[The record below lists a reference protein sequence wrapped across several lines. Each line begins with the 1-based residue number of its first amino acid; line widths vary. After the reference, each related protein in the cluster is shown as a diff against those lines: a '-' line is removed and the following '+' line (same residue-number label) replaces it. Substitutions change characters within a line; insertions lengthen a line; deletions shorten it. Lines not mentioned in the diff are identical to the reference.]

1 MTRRA
6 FALIAAVLSGGAIVA
21 GVMAVGD
28 GRNDIDMLEWAS
40 VDGRGV
46 SMGQAPD
53 EVIAA
58 SNERTASDID
68 DGVAA
73 LLEAF

>member
-1 MTRRA
+1 
-6 FALIAAVLSGGAIVA
+6 
-21 GVMAVGD
+21 MAVGD